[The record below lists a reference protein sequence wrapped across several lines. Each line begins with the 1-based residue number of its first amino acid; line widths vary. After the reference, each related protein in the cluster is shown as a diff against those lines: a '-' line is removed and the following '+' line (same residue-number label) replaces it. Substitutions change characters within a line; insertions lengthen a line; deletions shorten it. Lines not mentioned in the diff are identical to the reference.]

1 MHNMLNSNSKTQS
14 ERAMQR
20 ERPLIHEASDGG
32 WVSER
37 DVIVIPSLPLSLYT
51 HQTSKDS
58 EG

>member
-1 MHNMLNSNSKTQS
+1 MLNSNSKTQS
-14 ERAMQR
+14 ERALQR
-20 ERPLIHEASDGG
+20 ERPLIHETSDGG

-37 DVIVIPSLPLSLYT
+37 DVIVIPSLPLSLYP